1 MRRFILSVILLL
13 SISLHTTA
21 QHLSD
26 RYNSY
31 RPVVVVCQTEYQHE
45 ILETLVHGLNLP
57 SKIVKKDKEE
67 GRRLLELGEADLVIT
82 DKWEKLPEFYNV
94 SKCIVGYDAV
104 TTDSICELRF
114 AGKDRYLIEQMDAQ
128 FIRLEQAGDIYEMRQ
143 RWEHPDEVD
152 DAQMPTALL
161 VSDVLLILV
170 VLLGIGSLLVLC
182 HIKSVR
188 RHTKEVAE
196 VIDQAQLLG
205 KSYEIEDNQAA
216 HDLRQKYEAILKN
229 PYVAIAFLDV
239 DGRILYEN
247 DTMKRR
253 GHEGIEDLR
262 QPLYNAGGRV
272 DNYLVAVKCLPT
284 I

>member
-1 MRRFILSVILLL
+1 
-13 SISLHTTA
+13 
-21 QHLSD
+21 
-26 RYNSY
+26 
-31 RPVVVVCQTEYQHE
+31 
-45 ILETLVHGLNLP
+45 
-57 SKIVKKDKEE
+57 
-67 GRRLLELGEADLVIT
+67 
-82 DKWEKLPEFYNV
+82 
-94 SKCIVGYDAV
+94 
-104 TTDSICELRF
+104 
-114 AGKDRYLIEQMDAQ
+114 
-128 FIRLEQAGDIYEMRQ
+128 
-143 RWEHPDEVD
+143 
-152 DAQMPTALL
+152 
-161 VSDVLLILV
+161 V

-216 HDLRQKYEAILKN
+216 HDLHQKYEAILKN